1 MWYLIVITC
10 FAFPT
15 QNLRWSKDINFPP
28 KGWKWRIIYYNN
40 TIFSHLKYSC
50 YSYLWSFICICSL
63 KKKNNKN
70 LHYQFII
77 IILLIIILIKYNI
90 TIDYFY
96 KILFFC
102 NKLINNIHTIFNTS
116 KELERGSYWFFL
128 IVLNHKCVLLK
139 YKRVKVSDRYS
150 NRWLVDLGGL
160 FISHS
165 FRNCE
170 I

>member
-1 MWYLIVITC
+1 MNKLYI
-10 FAFPT
+10 
-15 QNLRWSKDINFPP
+15 NLNEKLF
-28 KGWKWRIIYYNN
+28 
-40 TIFSHLKYSC
+40 FHLKYSC
-50 YSYLWSFICICSL
+50 YNYLRSFICICSL
-63 KKKNNKN
+63 KKNNKN

-77 IILLIIILIKYNI
+77 IILLIIILIKCNI
-90 TIDYFY
+90 TIHYFY
-96 KILFFC
+96 KILFFYY
-102 NKLINNIHTIFNTS
+102 KLINNIHTIFNTS

-160 FISHS
+160 FVSHS